1 MSIKITWKRLL
12 TAALFVGSTAG
23 SATYMRAQEELVAP
37 GGGYP
42 NQCYYDCG
50 GCGGDCLGKDYI
62 CCKQ

>member
-1 MSIKITWKRLL
+1 MSKSRWTKLL
-12 TAALFVGSTAG
+12 TAALCLGVTTG
-23 SATYMRAQEELVAP
+23 SATIVLAQTEII
-37 GGGYP
+37 GGNYP